1 MREQAG
7 LGAHGMAIKRRSVL
21 AGGAALWVGGPAIA
35 RAQQTA
41 QNLIVSH
48 GFATHGDLK
57 YPADAKNLD
66 YANPD
71 APKGGL
77 IRLAGR
83 GSFDSLN
90 PFILKGTPAGAVGLV
105 FETLMMETA
114 DEAAT
119 AYGLLAETIEYPKD
133 RSWAA
138 FTLRAAAR
146 WHDGK
151 PITADDVV
159 FSFDILK
166 AKGHP
171 QYATYW
177 QNVAKAEKLDGRK
190 VKFTFAG
197 GENNELPTII
207 GQLPVLPK
215 HWWAT
220 RDFEKT
226 SLEIPL
232 GSAAYRIE
240 SFDAGRQ
247 ITARRVEDYWG
258 RDLWLNRG
266 RSNFDTVRY
275 DYYRDETVAFEAFK
289 AGEIDYREEYTS
301 RNWAVGYDF
310 PAVKSGA
317 VKLDTLKHSSTLP
330 MQCLG
335 FNLRRDPFKDRRVRE
350 AFMQLVDFEWFNKT
364 LSYGLLTR
372 VNSYFFN
379 SELAA
384 SGLPSKAEL
393 EVLEPLRGKIPDE
406 VFTTAFKLPVTD
418 GSGNNRDGARRAM
431 ALLKEAGWEI
441 RNGKMTNKA
450 NGQPLSVELLLA
462 EPRLERF
469 ALPFKQ
475 WAEKVGIEIRVRTVD
490 PAQYQKRM
498 EDFDYEMTMDIF
510 SQSLSPGN
518 EQREFWGSESA
529 KTKGSRNTLGI
540 ADPAID
546 KLIELVV
553 AAPDRDSLVTR
564 TRALDRVLLWNEFVV
579 PLYYSTEFWIA
590 YWNKF
595 GRPAKLAKYQPRG
608 ISTWWFD
615 VEKEKAL
622 RALTGG
628 NQ

>member
-1 MREQAG
+1 M
-7 LGAHGMAIKRRSVL
+7 
-21 AGGAALWVGGPAIA
+21 
-35 RAQQTA
+35 
-41 QNLIVSH
+41 
-48 GFATHGDLK
+48 
-57 YPADAKNLD
+57 
-66 YANPD
+66 
-71 APKGGL
+71 
-77 IRLAGR
+77 
-83 GSFDSLN
+83 
-90 PFILKGTPAGAVGLV
+90 
-105 FETLMMETA
+105 
-114 DEAAT
+114 
-119 AYGLLAETIEYPKD
+119 
-133 RSWAA
+133 
-138 FTLRAAAR
+138 
-146 WHDGK
+146 
-151 PITADDVV
+151 
-159 FSFDILK
+159 
-166 AKGHP
+166 
-171 QYATYW
+171 
-177 QNVAKAEKLDGRK
+177 
-190 VKFTFAG
+190 KFTFGG
-197 GENNELPTII
+197 GENNELPLII
-207 GQLPVLPK
+207 GQLPVLPS
-215 HWWAT
+215 HWWAS

-232 GSAAYRIE
+232 GSAAYRID
-240 SFDAGRQ
+240 SFEAGRQ
-247 ITARRVEDYWG
+247 ITAKRVDDYWG

-289 AGEIDYREEYTS
+289 AGEIDYREEFTS

-317 VKLDTLKHSSTLP
+317 VQRATLKHSSTLP

-335 FNLRRDPFKDRRVRE
+335 FNLRNDLFKDRRVRD
-350 AFMQLVDFEWFNKT
+350 ALVQLVDFEWFNKT

-372 VNSYFFN
+372 INSFFFN

-384 SGLPSKAEL
+384 TGLPSKEEL

-406 VFTTAFKLPVTD
+406 VFTKEFKLPVTD
-418 GSGNNRDGARRAM
+418 GSGNNRDGARRAI
-431 ALLKEAGWEI
+431 AVLKEAGWEI
-441 RNGKMTNKA
+441 RDGKMTSKA
-450 NGQPLSVELLLA
+450 TGKPLSVELLLG

-518 EQREFWGSESA
+518 EQREFWGSEAA

-540 ADPAID
+540 SDPAID

-553 AAPDRDSLVTR
+553 AAPDRNSLVMR

-595 GRPAKLAKYQPRG
+595 GRPEKLARYQPRG

-615 VEKEKAL
+615 IEKEKAL

>member
-1 MREQAG
+1 
-7 LGAHGMAIKRRSVL
+7 MAIGRRGVF
-21 AGGAALWVGGPAIA
+21 AGGTALWIGAPSIL
-35 RAQQTA
+35 RAQPTQG
-41 QNLIVSH
+41 LIVSH

-57 YPADAKNLD
+57 YPADARSLE

-90 PFILKGTPAGAVGLV
+90 PFILKGTAATAVGLA
-105 FETLMMETA
+105 FETLMMQTN

-119 AYGLLAETIEYPKD
+119 SYGLLAETIEYPKD
-133 RSWAA
+133 RSFAT
-138 FTLRAAAR
+138 FTLRSQAR

-166 AKGHP
+166 TKGHP

-177 QNVAKAEKLDGRK
+177 QDIAKAEKLDDRK
-190 VKFTFAG
+190 VKFTFSG
-197 GENNELPTII
+197 GENNELPGII

-232 GSAAYRIE
+232 GSAAYRID
-240 SFDAGRQ
+240 SFEAGRQ
-247 ITARRVEDYWG
+247 ITVKRVADYWG
-258 RDLWLNRG
+258 ADLWMQRG
-266 RSNFDTVRY
+266 TSNFDTIRY

-310 PAVKSGA
+310 PAVKAGA
-317 VKLDTLKHSSTLP
+317 VQLAKLSHSSTLP
-330 MQCLG
+330 MQCLA

-350 AFMQLVDFEWFNKT
+350 ALTQLVDFEWFNKT

-384 SGLPSKAEL
+384 TGLPSKAEL
-393 EVLEPLRGKIPDE
+393 EILEPLRGKIPDD
-406 VFTTAFKLPVTD
+406 VFTKEFKLPVTD
-418 GSGNNRDGARRAM
+418 GSGNNREGARRAM

-441 RNGKMTNKA
+441 RDGKMTGKA
-450 NGQPLSVELLLA
+450 DGQPLSIEMLLG

-469 ALPFKQ
+469 ALPYKQ
-475 WAEKVGIEIRVRTVD
+475 WAEKIGVDIRVRTVD

-510 SQSLSPGN
+510 AQSLSPGN
-518 EQREFWGSESA
+518 EQREFWGSEAA

-546 KLIELVV
+546 RLIELVV
-553 AAPDRDSLVTR
+553 AAPDRESLIMR
-564 TRALDRVLLWNEFVV
+564 TRALDRVLLWNGFVA

-590 YWNKF
+590 YWNRF
-595 GRPAKLAKYQPRG
+595 GRPEKLAKYQPRG

-615 VEKEKAL
+615 ADKDKTL
-622 RALTGG
+622 RAQPGG
-628 NQ
+628 RQ

>member
-1 MREQAG
+1 
-7 LGAHGMAIKRRSVL
+7 MAIKRRSVL
-21 AGGAALWVGGPAIA
+21 AGGAALWVGGPAIV
-35 RAQQTA
+35 RAQTTQG
-41 QNLIVSH
+41 LIISH

-119 AYGLLAETIEYPKD
+119 AYGLLAETIEYPRD
-133 RSWAA
+133 RAFA
-138 FTLRAAAR
+138 TFTLRSQAR

-177 QNVAKAEKLDGRK
+177 QNVTKAEKLDDRR
-190 VKFTFAG
+190 VKFTFGG
-197 GENNELPTII
+197 GENNELPLII
-207 GQLPVLPK
+207 GQLPVLPS
-215 HWWAT
+215 HWWAS

-232 GSAAYRIE
+232 GSAAYRID
-240 SFDAGRQ
+240 SFEAGRQ
-247 ITARRVEDYWG
+247 ITARRVDDYWG

-289 AGEIDYREEYTS
+289 AGEIDYREEFTS

-317 VKLDTLKHSSTLP
+317 VQRATLKHSSTLP

-335 FNLRRDPFKDRRVRE
+335 FNLRNDLFKDRRVRDSLV
-350 AFMQLVDFEWFNKT
+350 QLVDFEWFNKT

-372 VNSYFFN
+372 INSFFFN

-384 SGLPSKAEL
+384 TGLPSKEEL

-406 VFTTAFKLPVTD
+406 VFTKEFKLPVTD
-418 GSGNNRDGARRAM
+418 GSGNNRDGARRAI
-431 ALLKEAGWEI
+431 AVLKEAGWEI
-441 RNGKMTNKA
+441 RDGKMTSKA
-450 NGQPLSVELLLA
+450 TGKPFSVELLLG

-540 ADPAID
+540 SDPAID

-553 AAPDRDSLVTR
+553 AAPDRDSLVAR

-615 VEKEKAL
+615 AEKEKAL

>member
-1 MREQAG
+1 
-7 LGAHGMAIKRRSVL
+7 MAIKRRSVL
-21 AGGAALWVGGPAIA
+21 AGGAALWVSAPAIL
-35 RAQQTA
+35 RAQTGQD
-41 QNLIVSH
+41 LIVSP

-66 YANPD
+66 YANPN

-90 PFILKGTPAGAVGLV
+90 PFILKGTPAGAVRLV
-105 FETLMMETA
+105 FETLMMETS
-114 DEAAT
+114 DEAAA
-119 AYGLLAETIEYPKD
+119 AYGMLAETIEYPKD
-133 RSWAA
+133 RAYA
-138 FTLRAAAR
+138 TFTLRAQAR

-151 PITADDVV
+151 PVTADDVV

-177 QNVAKAEKLDGRK
+177 QNVTKAEKLDDRK
-190 VKFTFAG
+190 VKFTFG
-197 GENNELPTII
+197 GGDNNELPIII

-232 GSAAYRIE
+232 GSAAYRID
-240 SFDAGRQ
+240 SFEAGRQ
-247 ITARRVEDYWG
+247 ITAKRVDDYWG
-258 RDLWLNRG
+258 RDVWLNRG
-266 RSNFDTVRY
+266 RSNFDTIRY
-275 DYYRDETVAFEAFK
+275 DYYRDDTVAFEAFK
-289 AGEIDYREEYTS
+289 GGEIDYREENTS

-317 VKLDTLKHSSTLP
+317 VQRATLKHQSTLP

-335 FNLRRDPFKDRRVRE
+335 FNLRNDLFKDRRVRD
-350 AFMQLVDFEWFNKT
+350 ALVQLVDFEWFNKT

-372 VNSYFFN
+372 IDSFFFN

-384 SGLPSKAEL
+384 TGLPSKAEL

-406 VFTTAFKLPVTD
+406 VFTKEFKLPVTD
-418 GSGNNRDGARRAM
+418 GSGNNRDGARRAI
-431 ALLKEAGWEI
+431 AQFKEAGWEI
-441 RNGKMTNKA
+441 RDGKMVNKA
-450 NGQPLSVELLLA
+450 SGKPLSFELLLG

-475 WAEKVGIEIRVRTVD
+475 WAERIGVEIRVRTVD
-490 PAQYQKRM
+490 PAQYQMRR
-498 EDFDYEMTMDIF
+498 EDFDYEMTMDLF
-510 SQSLSPGN
+510 AQSLSPGN
-518 EQREFWGSESA
+518 EQREFWGSEAA

-546 KLIELVV
+546 KLIELVIS
-553 AAPDRDSLVTR
+553 APDRDSLVMR

-579 PLYYSTEFWIA
+579 PLYYSAEFWIA

-595 GRPAKLAKYQPRG
+595 GRPEKLAKYQPRG

-622 RALTGG
+622 RALIGG